1 MRDIDLQD
9 VFNRAFLY
17 LVESGV
23 EMTGDQ
29 CCRLL
34 QLLEKAVLAS
44 QADDSQTSVRDR
56 VIDMIPEYFSLP
68 TLAVPE
74 ICPPLK
80 RGSIGY
86 NPPGVDDGKG

>member
-9 VFNRAFLY
+9 VFNRVYLY

-23 EMTGDQ
+23 EMNADK

-34 QLLEKAVLAS
+34 KLLEIAVC
-44 QADDSQTSVRDR
+44 DSWEEGSEARIRDR
-56 VIDMIPEYFSLP
+56 VIDSIPEYFALP
-68 TLAVPE
+68 VFTVPE

-86 NPPGVDDGKG
+86 DRPGGDDGKE